1 MLKMSSELLNLRDQD
16 LAVGHIVDIRKQSD
30 LEEDE
35 EPMPGY
41 QARTV
46 MYFEFD

>member
-1 MLKMSSELLNLRDQD
+1 LLNPLDQD

-35 EPMPGY
+35 EPESEFKERNM
-41 QARTV
+41 TS
-46 MYFEFD
+46 FEVD